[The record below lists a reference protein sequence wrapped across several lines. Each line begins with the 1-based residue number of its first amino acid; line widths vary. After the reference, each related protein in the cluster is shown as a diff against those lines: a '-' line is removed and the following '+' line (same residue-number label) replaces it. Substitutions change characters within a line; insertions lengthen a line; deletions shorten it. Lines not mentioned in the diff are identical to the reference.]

1 LSNRLLEVND
11 VVKRFGGITA
21 VSHAT
26 LDVEEGSITSLIGPN
41 GAGKTTLFNLIAG
54 VYRPEQG
61 SVQFASKTI
70 SGKRPHR
77 VAAAGLVRTFQHAR
91 ALTRM
96 SVFENM
102 LLAGAGQPGE
112 NMLRIVTTPRA
123 WRRREREVEAQ
134 ATELLALVKLD
145 HLSEAYAGTL
155 SGGQRKLLEFA
166 RALMPEPRMIM
177 LDEPMAG
184 VNPTLGRELLEHMKH
199 LRATRGLTFL
209 LIEHDLEVV
218 MEVSD
223 RIHVMSE
230 GTVLASGT
238 ADEIRRDARVIDA
251 YLGVHATAGDPLA

>member
-1 LSNRLLEVND
+1 LSSHLLEVND

-21 VSHAT
+21 VSNAT
-26 LDVEEGSITSLIGPN
+26 LEVEEGSITSLIGPN

-61 SVQFASKTI
+61 NVLFASRPI
-70 SGKRPHR
+70 SGKSPHR
-77 VAAAGLVRTFQHAR
+77 VARAGIVRTFQHAR

-96 SVFENM
+96 SVLENM
-102 LLAGAGQPGE
+102 KLAAARQPGE
-112 NMLRIVTTPRA
+112 NIVRVVAAPRA
-123 WRRREREVEAQ
+123 WRRREREVEAR
-134 ATELLALVKLD
+134 ASELLALVKLD
-145 HLSEAYAGTL
+145 HLSGAYAGTL

-166 RALMPEPRMIM
+166 RALMPEPKMIL

-184 VNPTLGRELLEHMKH
+184 VNPALGRELLEHMLQ
-199 LRATRGLTFL
+199 LRASRGLTFL

-230 GTVLASGT
+230 GTVIASGT
-238 ADEIRRDARVIDA
+238 AEEIRRDARVIDA
-251 YLGVHATAGDPLA
+251 YLGVHATAGDAAL